1 MGAAHFSGRFADT
14 SFSDAS
20 APFLPSKLS
29 LPSAMTT
36 PLMRQYRQVK
46 ARYPDT
52 ILLFRMGD
60 FYETFEE
67 DAKTASKVLGIT
79 LTKRGNGAAGE
90 VPLAG
95 FPHHALET
103 YLPKLLKAGHRVA
116 VCEQLEDPRFA
127 KGIVKRDV
135 IEVVTPGVAFSEK
148 VLEGRQNN
156 FLACIALGSAVA
168 AADDSVGLAFVDAST
183 GEFSA
188 GELPLKTLPEH
199 IANLRPSELLV
210 QKRDRS
216 TIESILK
223 GSFSG
228 LVTAMDDWIF
238 HAGYGYDL
246 LIQHFRTQSLKGFG
260 LEDLKQAVVAAGAV
274 MNYLQETQKANL
286 PHITRLSPYES
297 GDAMVLDG
305 PTKRNLEILSTMQGE
320 TVGTLFS
327 VIDRTRTPM
336 GGRLLNKWVHQP
348 LCMVEPIRK
357 RLGAVKDLVENGTGR
372 KKLLEILADVGDL
385 ERLTARVATGRAGPR
400 ELRHLGTFLARMPSL
415 IDTLKVFKAEALT
428 RLRKDI
434 DPLADVVGKI
444 EAALNDDLP
453 VSLTDGGVIRKGY
466 HAELDELRT
475 LAYSGKEWI
484 ARLQEQER
492 RRTGISSLKVGYNS
506 VFGYYLEVTNTHKEK
521 IPPDYIRKQTLTN
534 AERYV
539 TPELKEY
546 EEKILH
552 AEEKIL
558 TLETRLF
565 DQLRQEVSTFA
576 GAIQRN
582 ARCTAAA
589 DCFSSLAEVAVE
601 HGYVCPVIDDS
612 TVIEIR
618 QGRHPVIER
627 LLPPG
632 ERYTPNDTYLDTAS
646 DQIHVITG
654 PNMSGK
660 SSYLRQVGLITLLA
674 QMGSFVPAQS
684 ARIGLVDK
692 IFTRVGASD
701 NITSGE
707 STFLVEMHEAAKIVN
722 AATGRSLIL
731 LDEIGRGTSTFDGIS
746 IAWALT
752 EYIHQRIGA
761 RTLFATHY
769 HELNELAA
777 AYPRIKNYKVD
788 VREYG
793 DRVIFLH
800 KVLPGF
806 ADHSYGIQVAQMA
819 GLPPEVI
826 DRATAILKNLEQP
839 DWGPNRAVRASQG
852 DVQMTLFEM
861 KDDELQKEIRN
872 LDVDAMTPLE
882 ALKKL
887 AELKERLKEK
897 KQ

>member
-1 MGAAHFSGRFADT
+1 
-14 SFSDAS
+14 
-20 APFLPSKLS
+20 
-29 LPSAMTT
+29 MTT

-46 ARYPDT
+46 AKYPDT

-60 FYETFEE
+60 FYETFED
-67 DAKTASKVLGIT
+67 DAKTASAVLGIT

-95 FPHHALET
+95 FPHHALES

-148 VLEGRQNN
+148 VLDRRQNN
-156 FLACIALGSAVA
+156 YLACVALGSAVA
-168 AADDSVGLAFVDAST
+168 AADDDAGLAFVDAST
-183 GEFSA
+183 GEFNA
-188 GELPLKTLPEH
+188 GELPLRLLAEH
-199 IANLRPSELLV
+199 IANVHPSELLV
-210 QKRDRS
+210 QKRDRAAL
-216 TIESILK
+216 EGILK
-223 GSFSG
+223 GAFNG
-228 LVTAMDDWIF
+228 IVTVLDDWVF
-238 HAGYGYDL
+238 NAGYGYDL
-246 LIQHFRTQSLKGFG
+246 LLQHFKTQSLKGFG

-286 PHITRLSPYES
+286 PHITRISLYEP
-297 GDAMVLDG
+297 GEAMVLDG
-305 PTKRNLEILSTMQGE
+305 PTKRNLEIAATMQGE
-320 TVGTLFS
+320 TTGTLFS

-336 GGRLLNKWVHQP
+336 GGRLLNKWVHMP
-348 LCMVEPIRK
+348 LRNLDGIRA
-357 RLGAVKDLVENGTGR
+357 RLQAVKDLVEHAAGR
-372 KKLLEILADVGDL
+372 ERLETILDDIGDL
-385 ERLTARVATGRAGPR
+385 ERLTARVATGRAIPR
-400 ELRHLGTFLARMPSL
+400 ELRHLGEFLSL
-415 IDTLKVFKAEALT
+415 LPKLKSVLKDFRASEFN
-428 RLRKDI
+428 RLRDEI
-434 DPLADVVGKI
+434 DPLEEVAEKI
-444 EAALNDDLP
+444 RSALNDDLP
-453 VSLTDGGVIRKGY
+453 ASLAEGGVIRKGY

-475 LAYSGKEWI
+475 LAFSGKEWI
-484 ARLQEQER
+484 ARLQEDER
-492 RRTGISSLKVGYNS
+492 RRTGIPSLKVGYNS
-506 VFGYYLEVTNTHKEK
+506 VFGYYLEVTNTHREK
-521 IPPDYIRKQTLTN
+521 VPAEYIRKQTLTN

-539 TPELKEY
+539 TPALKEY

-558 TLETRLF
+558 ALETMLF
-565 DQLRQEVSTFA
+565 DALRRDVSSYA
-576 GAIQRN
+576 AVIQRN
-582 ARCTAAA
+582 AQSVAVV
-589 DCFSSLAEVAVE
+589 DCYASLADVAVE
-601 HGYVCPVIDDS
+601 QAYVCPEVDDS

-618 QGRHPVIER
+618 EGRHPVIER

-632 ERYTPNDTYLDTAS
+632 ERYTPNDTLLDTVT
-646 DQIHVITG
+646 DQIHIITG

-660 SSYLRQVGLITLLA
+660 SSYLRQVGLITLMA
-674 QMGSFVPAQS
+674 QVGSFVPART

-722 AATGRSLIL
+722 TATARSLIL

-769 HELNELAA
+769 HELNELAQIL
-777 AYPRIKNYKVD
+777 PRVRNYKVD
-788 VREYG
+788 VREYE
-793 DRVIFLH
+793 DKVIFLH

-826 DRATAILKNLEQP
+826 ERAGTILKNLEKQ
-839 DWGPNRAVRASQG
+839 GPEGARAGREEI
-852 DVQMTLFEM
+852 QMTLFEA
-861 KDDELQKEIRN
+861 KDDELRKEIRELN
-872 LDVDAMTPLE
+872 VDSMTPLE

-897 KQ
+897 RT